1 MVQVDGIE
9 QCFGSPGRVVI
20 LTTDRTADEGYLHAG
35 IRREKQMKRMVKR
48 LAEDGIRGGAT
59 PVVQESNVE
68 PRAVA
73 PIKAGPAQRTI
84 DDYGGGAR

>member
-1 MVQVDGIE
+1 
-9 QCFGSPGRVVI
+9 VI

-59 PVVQESNVE
+59 PAAQESSVE
-68 PRAVA
+68 SRV
-73 PIKAGPAQRTI
+73 GPQTKVESVQRTI
-84 DDYGGGAR
+84 EDYGGGAG